1 MKIEMEDIVLMLL
14 GAVAGFLMVYIP
26 TKDLMVGCALG
37 IIPGVG
43 GGALGSYFVRKMK
56 SKKSD

>member
-1 MKIEMEDIVLMLL
+1 MKIEMKDIILMIV
-14 GAVAGFLMVYIP
+14 GAVIGFMIIYLATSNLP
-26 TKDLMVGCALG
+26 SGCLG

-43 GGALGSYFVRKMK
+43 GGALGSFIARKMK